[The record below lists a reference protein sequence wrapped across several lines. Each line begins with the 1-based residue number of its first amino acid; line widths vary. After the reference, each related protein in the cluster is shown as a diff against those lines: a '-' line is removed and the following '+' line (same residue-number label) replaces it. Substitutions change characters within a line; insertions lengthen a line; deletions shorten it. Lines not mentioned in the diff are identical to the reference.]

1 MKKGEGAKRLG
12 LLIGCGSQF
21 SSLPM
26 PIRKKRYNSERK
38 RGQGED
44 GGSGEFEGN

>member
-12 LLIGCGSQF
+12 LLIGCGSQC